1 MKKYITNN
9 NKQPTIKKK
18 QKKKTTRIK
27 TSKQKTIKI
36 IIKKNK
42 PSTVAPEYVTLNCS
56 LTHVLQ
62 VPNTQPYHH

>member
-1 MKKYITNN
+1 MKKYIINN
-9 NKQPTIKKK
+9 NKQPTIK
-18 QKKKTTRIK
+18 KKKTTRIK

-62 VPNTQPYHH
+62 VLNTQPYHH